1 MALPKFPRIH
11 IAGHRPAV
19 LGCGEER
26 NDELEF
32 RRSGID
38 REGAFKYSQLPE
50 SHLSGKDG
58 VDLNDASGEA
68 EFVPGLD
75 LTGGVVF
82 VLAGEGAGLF
92 VLRMG
97 LGWGWGEMAN
107 DVRRKNRY
115 GTVTVTA

>member
-1 MALPKFPRIH
+1 M
-11 IAGHRPAV
+11 

-68 EFVPGLD
+68 EFVPAVHHGALVV
-75 LTGGVVF
+75 LRVGINWGGGGVC
-82 VLAGEGAGLF
+82 
-92 VLRMG
+92 
-97 LGWGWGEMAN
+97 
-107 DVRRKNRY
+107 
-115 GTVTVTA
+115 